1 MAKILATLIRGQH
14 YHVNGITFIN
24 GKEVEIEESLK
35 DYLEDNSHFELN
47 VVEEESVE
55 NEGNVNLNEED
66 EACIEVLEKDNN
78 VNSEQEETS
87 KQKGMVLKGRGAKN
101 KQEGDK

>member
-1 MAKILATLIRGQH
+1 MAKILATLIKGQH
-14 YHVNGITFIN
+14 YHVNGITFTK

-35 DYLEDNSHFELN
+35 DYLEDNSHFEFN
-47 VVEEESVE
+47 VVEEKRS
-55 NEGNVNLNEED
+55 VNLNEED
-66 EACIEVLEKDNN
+66 EGCIEAFEKDND
-78 VNSEQEETS
+78 VKSDQEETS

>member
-1 MAKILATLIRGQH
+1 MAKILATLIKGQH
-14 YHVNGITFIN
+14 YHVNGITFTK

-47 VVEEESVE
+47 VVES
-55 NEGNVNLNEED
+55 D
-66 EACIEVLEKDNN
+66 
-78 VNSEQEETS
+78 QEETS